1 MGLVGVERGG
11 LLGGD
16 GRGSLLGR
24 VIITYVVVVIF
35 RTGVWTVNILGTT
48 CIVI

>member
-24 VIITYVVVVIF
+24 VIITYVVVIF
-35 RTGVWTVNILGTT
+35 RTGVGTVNILGTT